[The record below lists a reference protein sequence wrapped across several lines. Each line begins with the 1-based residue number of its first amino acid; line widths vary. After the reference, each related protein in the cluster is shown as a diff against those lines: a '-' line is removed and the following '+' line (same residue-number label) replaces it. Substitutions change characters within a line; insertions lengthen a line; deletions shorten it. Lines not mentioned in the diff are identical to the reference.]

1 MATVAIRSSDC
12 HMLVRLPGGGPDSRA
27 AICLGCNLAVSLS
40 SVQEQNLAVPDEST
54 VDVLLPSFE
63 FQLSPDKITIGLHGL
78 SVNLG
83 HSSPEHVIATGVALN
98 GTATQLSH
106 IYKRWKEASSTFN
119 QRLLYGILL
128 VSAEKQIVDPYS
140 TTQPSYLIQSGRPNK
155 LRTDPILVLLHYL
168 RRCLLHMTAL
178 ERGDLHS
185 KGRMDPSALVDSLLP
200 LLESRLTS
208 LALDAD
214 ASGVSN
220 RDALAPL
227 LPSLK
232 PGADEATSRS
242 FQFNSGS
249 ITTGQVDLTIR
260 DPEDK
265 APSRFY
271 ITSLS
276 LDGRMRRLKVSP
288 SSSPATT
295 LLSQTSLKVH
305 NSYHVRRICVD
316 VGIGEVNLTILPP
329 VMAFAQQILR
339 VRRRYGASNLQ
350 HRGRGPEDSTA
361 PIHASQD
368 GMYFVATC
376 TMQLLRVE
384 AAAQNLI
391 CVFGLSN
398 LQLAST
404 VLEKPSARSTDSLAS
419 DLSMN
424 HSIIFDQ
431 LYVRARTNV
440 DVIRRTDSDIL
451 ASLLL
456 RGGKANAAVHLEP
469 SSMHTLR
476 TTLILDRV
484 QLDVPRSAIRL
495 YRFIEEWRAD
505 FLPGIEATLHG
516 LLSEIENTKVD
527 SPTPRPQQGG
537 QLMLHLHAHVA
548 SVGVSLQVMHGTWL
562 SWEVS
567 QIVAYIRPSS
577 GSQRNTSKSFGL
589 QVASQVFSVSNKPY
603 PSRKIKAGSDVKLEL
618 PMISLTGRYSKSTV
632 YTIACVEFFQLT
644 VKPSHW
650 DTLLAVQ
657 QKFGQDFNDLM
668 NLIAQTRQQSN
679 SSTRK
684 ATVTKPTLQYVGH
697 LKMRGFSVGLEG
709 ITSTLYLECE
719 DIGGGINSSNG
730 LTWDIRL
737 SDVAL
742 SLAPNARHAPRGSI
756 FNRNIRSA
764 FVIIDLQAEA
774 NPDTKQSAAG
784 QSLRFTVT
792 KIHAVMQPSSIGE
805 IGDFIDHLQV
815 TELFAVG
822 SPEILR

>member
-12 HMLVRLPGGGPDSRA
+12 RILVHLPGGGPHSRP
-27 AICLGCNLAVSLS
+27 AICLGCNLVVSLS
-40 SVQEQNLAVPDEST
+40 SVQEQKLAVSDEST
-54 VDVLLPSFE
+54 VNVLFPGFE
-63 FQLSPDKITIGLHGL
+63 FELSPDRIAIGLHGL
-78 SVNLG
+78 SIDLG
-83 HSSPEHVIATGVALN
+83 HSSPEHVIATGVALS
-98 GTATQLSH
+98 GTAKQLSR
-106 IYKRWKEASSTFN
+106 IYKRWREASSTFN

-140 TTQPSYLIQSGRPNK
+140 TIQPSYLIQSGRPYM

-178 ERGDLHS
+178 ERDDLHYN
-185 KGRMDPSALVDSLLP
+185 GRMDPGTIVDGLLP

-208 LALDAD
+208 LALDVD
-214 ASGVSN
+214 ASGMSH

-232 PGADEATSRS
+232 LRADETTARS

-260 DPEDK
+260 DPADK
-265 APSRFY
+265 AASRFY

-276 LDGRMRRLKVSP
+276 LNGQMRRLNVLP
-288 SSSPATT
+288 TSSPAMT
-295 LLSQTSLKVH
+295 LLSQTSLKAH

-339 VRRRYGASNLQ
+339 VRRRYGAS
-350 HRGRGPEDSTA
+350 RGRGPEDSTA
-361 PIHASQD
+361 PTHTSQD
-368 GMYFVATC
+368 GIYFVTTC

-398 LQLAST
+398 LKLAST
-404 VLEKPSARSTDSLAS
+404 ILEKPSAGPKDPPAS

-440 DVIRRTDSDIL
+440 GVTRRADSDIL

-456 RGGKANAAVHLEP
+456 QGGKANAAVHLEP

-476 TTLILDRV
+476 TTLILDRI

-495 YRFIEEWRAD
+495 YRFIQEWRAE

-527 SPTPRPQQGG
+527 SPRSQQRG
-537 QLMLHLHAHVA
+537 QLILHLHAHVA

-567 QIVAYIRPSS
+567 QIVAYLRPSS
-577 GSQRNTSKSFGL
+577 GSQRHTSKSFGL
-589 QVASQVFSVSNKPY
+589 QLASQLFSVSNRPY
-603 PSRKIKAGSDVKLEL
+603 PSRTIKADSDVNLEL
-618 PMISLTGRYSKSTV
+618 PMISLTGRYSESTI

-650 DTLLAVQ
+650 DTLLEVQ

-668 NLIAQTRQQSN
+668 NLIAQTREQAN
-679 SSTRK
+679 SSTKK
-684 ATVTKPTLQYVGH
+684 ATITKPTLQYVGH
-697 LKMRGFSVGLEG
+697 LKMRGFSIGLEG

-742 SLAPNARHAPRGSI
+742 SLAPNAHHAPRGSI

-774 NPDTKQSAAG
+774 NPDAKQFTVG

-792 KIHAVMQPSSIGE
+792 KIHAVMS
-805 IGDFIDHLQV
+805 
-815 TELFAVG
+815 T
-822 SPEILR
+822 LR